1 MDLATAA
8 IGLISTIIK
17 MIADAKTASDEKSAD
32 IAARFAAAESA
43 LAGAQA
49 EAHAALDKLEQ
60 AAGGK

>member
-8 IGLISTIIK
+8 IGLIATIIK
-17 MIADAKTASDEKSAD
+17 MIADAKGASQEKSAA

-49 EAHAALDKLEQ
+49 EAHAELANLQ
-60 AAGGK
+60 NAAKP